1 MITLATVTNMTS
13 LSYEHLVIIAQT
25 YELAVTVKLK
35 VHATSDSIHSVG
47 LSMLSESKPF
57 KPSFVERFHGKG
69 NSLPGNSST
78 HIKLRES
85 SYATYRWR

>member
-1 MITLATVTNMTS
+1 M
-13 LSYEHLVIIAQT
+13 IIAQT
-25 YELAVTVKLK
+25 YELAVTFKLK

-47 LSMLSESKPF
+47 LAMLSESNPF

-85 SYATYRWR
+85 INATYRNKSQMALGETR